1 MQALPIFDPFTKVNM
16 DAIIKAGGESAGL
29 KRGKRYNSSLV
40 HHMKNKRLF
49 ILSLIVLSVISIGIQ
64 ETHPTPIAT
73 GFMIIVLV
81 TTVFHIFKEALGK

>member
-1 MQALPIFDPFTKVNM
+1 
-16 DAIIKAGGESAGL
+16 
-29 KRGKRYNSSLV
+29 
-40 HHMKNKRLF
+40 MKNKRLF
-49 ILSLIVLSVISIGIQ
+49 ILSLIVLSVIAIGIQ